1 MECMKRPNGSCPH
14 ASKNFEQLSKAFPY
28 FDSTD
33 LKSLQYEVCC
43 LCRSEWNIPRFK
55 KNLDLTNSKNRDTMS
70 VQTKSK
76 GDNNMAKTAKVL
88 NDEIKT
94 RFLDGVS
101 EHLTN
106 VGEEVLRTGS
116 NEIAV
121 PVVDEDGNEK
131 WLVLTFKVPTGSRE
145 GDAYDGYSMAEDY
158 QMKQAE
164 KEAKAKAKAEKAKK
178 DKAKREAKAK
188 EKAEG

>member
-1 MECMKRPNGSCPH
+1 
-14 ASKNFEQLSKAFPY
+14 
-28 FDSTD
+28 
-33 LKSLQYEVCC
+33 
-43 LCRSEWNIPRFK
+43 
-55 KNLDLTNSKNRDTMS
+55 
-70 VQTKSK
+70 
-76 GDNNMAKTAKVL
+76 MAKTAKVL

-94 RFLDGVS
+94 RFLDGVT

-116 NEIAV
+116 NEIAI

-164 KEAKAKAKAEKAKK
+164 KEAKAKAKAEKAEK

>member
-1 MECMKRPNGSCPH
+1 
-14 ASKNFEQLSKAFPY
+14 
-28 FDSTD
+28 
-33 LKSLQYEVCC
+33 
-43 LCRSEWNIPRFK
+43 
-55 KNLDLTNSKNRDTMS
+55 
-70 VQTKSK
+70 
-76 GDNNMAKTAKVL
+76 MAKTAKVL

-94 RFLDGVS
+94 RFLDGVA

-116 NEIAV
+116 NEIAL
-121 PVVDEDGNEK
+121 PVLDEDGNEK

-164 KEAKAKAKAEKAKK
+164 KEAKAKAKAEKAEK